1 LVEKMQLVNRPAD
14 HDELDWAKTRVALTP
29 VYYHHNYVLGHLASA
44 QLRNHLEKHVIGGPF
59 YEHEK

>member
-1 LVEKMQLVNRPAD
+1 MQLVNRPAD
-14 HDELDWAKTRVALTP
+14 HDEFDWAKTRVALAP
-29 VYYHHNYVLGHLASA
+29 VYYHHNYVLGHLAFA